1 MDRGYRSGR
10 LVVELLTRGAG
21 VPCSIPGPANFSLN
35 VNASSYFPTTFTLN
49 SVLRW
54 IS

>member
-21 VPCSIPGPANFSLN
+21 VPCSIPGPAKFSLN
-35 VNASSYFPTTFTLN
+35 VNATSYFPTTFTLN